1 MKTNFDLKITSGHLM
16 MIIGFVFILITALNY
31 IFGWKYST
39 IPAGIAIVFL
49 GAGAARVR
57 KSREQQNK
65 L

>member
-1 MKTNFDLKITSGHLM
+1 MRNNSDIKMTSGYMM

-39 IPAGIAIVFL
+39 IPGGIAIVFL
-49 GAGAARVR
+49 GAGAARIR